1 MKPTNPYYRSQM
13 NMTYFE
19 KFLDVLQNIE
29 PNTNNFRMKDEY
41 KISHDRVEHRD
52 GSPSKYAYID
62 ISCEDLSFAF
72 SKETGK
78 LAFIVNYKD

>member
-1 MKPTNPYYRSQM
+1 MKPANQYFRSQM

-19 KFLDVLQNIE
+19 KLLDVLQNIE
-29 PNTNNFRMKDEY
+29 PNTTKFRSKDEY
-41 KISHDRVEHRD
+41 KIAYDRDTNLD
-52 GSPSKYAYID
+52 GTKSKYVYID
-62 ISCEDLSFAF
+62 VPCEDLSFAF

>member
-19 KFLDVLQNIE
+19 KMLDVFQNIE
-29 PNTNNFRMKDEY
+29 PNDTNFRSKDEY
-41 KISHDRVEHRD
+41 KIAYDRDTNRD
-52 GSPSKYAYID
+52 GTTSKYAYID
-62 ISCEDLSFAF
+62 IPCEDLSFAF

>member
-19 KFLDVLQNIE
+19 KMLDVFQNIE
-29 PNTNNFRMKDEY
+29 PNDTNFRLKDEY
-41 KISHDRVEHRD
+41 KISYDRDINRD
-52 GSPSKYAYID
+52 GTKSKYVYID

-72 SKETGK
+72 LKETGR

>member
-19 KFLDVLQNIE
+19 KMLDVFQKIE
-29 PNTNNFRMKDEY
+29 PNDTNFRSKDEY
-41 KISHDRVEHRD
+41 KISYDRVHNRD
-52 GSPSKYAYID
+52 GTLSKYAYID
-62 ISCEDLSFAF
+62 IPCEDLSFAF
-72 SKETGK
+72 LKETGK

>member
-1 MKPTNPYYRSQM
+1 MKPANAYYRSQM

-19 KFLDVLQNIE
+19 KMLDVFQNIE
-29 PNTNNFRMKDEY
+29 PNDTNFRSKDEY
-41 KISHDRVEHRD
+41 KISHDRVDQRD